1 MGKSA
6 LKFVER
12 NTTWFADWSTWLGGE
27 VYVEMLGVKEYMFTA
42 YKCQRNPGYD
52 LSILAKLL
60 ATWWNW
66 STMKEKMFVHW
77 KKKRNIKKTKKMDET
92 IIDSIFAGS
101 LKSLPPVSSKIVRI
115 FTSSTFTGT
124 LHILIINLLFFCIF
138 CKFHSDTA
146 MERNTLMAQCYPKLK
161 DYCREKHGLEFQ
173 VNIKQL
179 EEFT

>member
-1 MGKSA
+1 
-6 LKFVER
+6 
-12 NTTWFADWSTWLGGE
+12 
-27 VYVEMLGVKEYMFTA
+27 
-42 YKCQRNPGYD
+42 
-52 LSILAKLL
+52 
-60 ATWWNW
+60 
-66 STMKEKMFVHW
+66 
-77 KKKRNIKKTKKMDET
+77 MDET

-124 LHILIINLLFFCIF
+124 LTYFNHKSSILCIFCIF